1 MIQPTPILTKDRNFT
16 IDVMRGIAVLG
27 ILLMN
32 IPGYATHQFF
42 LFWGD
47 ILAGETT
54 TNGFIFKSAILLFDG
69 RMRGL
74 FTILFGA
81 GIMLFIE
88 NKKEQSIHVADAY
101 FKRMTWLMIFGLVDS
116 FVLLWRGD
124 VLFEYALCG
133 IFIFVFRNARVRYLL
148 LTSACLFTIFS
159 LQGGKN
165 FYKYK
170 ALSEVYKQVEV
181 QLAKG
186 LKVPEEQMQQH
197 DDFKQVLERHY
208 PFSEE
213 IITSTAKEITDD
225 YLVHRSGYID
235 IFMNH
240 AESTIDYLNNVFLSI
255 FSESFAAILL
265 GMAMY
270 KLGFFHGRLKKST
283 YWLIAVVGTVLG
295 LALVALNMKLQV
307 RTQAELWEA
316 YTWRFF
322 SIVYIEHAGR
332 ILSMIGY
339 AGIIYLLC
347 TSVKLAPYLRV
358 FANTGRMALT
368 NYLMQTVLCSL
379 YFFGFGL
386 GFYGQYQ
393 PKGLLVFVIVIWV
406 VQIVYSNVYLSYYRM
421 GPVEWLWK
429 RLTYG
434 KAAQSN
440 ETGN

>member
-1 MIQPTPILTKDRNFT
+1 MIQPTAILTKDRNFT

-32 IPGYATHQFF
+32 IPGYASHQFF

-47 ILAGETT
+47 VLAGETT
-54 TNGFIFKSAILLFDG
+54 TNGFIFKSAMLLFDG

-88 NKKEQSIHVADAY
+88 NKKVQSIQVADAY
-101 FKRMTWLMIFGLVDS
+101 FKRMTWLMVFGLVDS
-116 FVLLWRGD
+116 FLLLWRGD
-124 VLFEYALCG
+124 ILFEYALCG
-133 IFIFVFRNARVRYLL
+133 IFVFVFRTARVRYLI
-148 LTSACLFTIFS
+148 LTSALLFTIFS
-159 LQGGKN
+159 LQEGQN

-170 ALSEVYKQVEV
+170 KRSEVYKQVELK
-181 QLAKG
+181 LANG
-186 LKVPEEQMQQH
+186 QKVSEEQMSQH
-197 DDFKQVLERHY
+197 DDFKNVLERHY
-208 PFSEE
+208 PFSNE
-213 IITSTAKEITDD
+213 IINSTAKEITDD
-225 YLVHRSGYID
+225 YLLHRSGYAD
-235 IFMNH
+235 IFVKH
-240 AESTIDYLNNVFLSI
+240 AEDTTNYLNNVFLSI

-265 GMAMY
+265 GMAMF
-270 KLGFFHGRLKKST
+270 KFGFFHGRLKKRT
-283 YWLIAVVGTVLG
+283 YWIIAIVGTVVG

-316 YTWRFF
+316 YKWRFF
-322 SIVYIEHAGR
+322 SIVYIQHAGR

-339 AGIIYLLC
+339 AGIIYLMC
-347 TSVKLAPYLRV
+347 TSVKLVPYLRM

-386 GFYGQYQ
+386 GFYGEYQ
-393 PKGLLVFVIVIWV
+393 AKGLLVFVIVIWII
-406 VQIVYSNVYLSYYRM
+406 QIIYSNIYLSYYRM

-440 ETGN
+440 ESGN